1 MTWIATVAFEDATGK
16 VRQLYERIKGP
27 DNNVDNIMMA
37 HSLRPHTMEGHMAIY
52 KNVIH
57 HPRNTLPKW
66 LLEAVGIYVSL
77 INKCDYCIEHHYAGM
92 RRLLNDDERSSEI
105 RTALEAEDPE
115 QAFGGRELAAL
126 RYAAALTRTPTDISP
141 EDLDALREASLD
153 DGEILEVNQVAAY
166 FNYANRTV
174 LGLGINKDGDIIGLS
189 PTDGEDMDNWS
200 HQ

>member
-1 MTWIATVAFEDATGK
+1 MTWISTVAFEDATGK

-66 LLEAVGIYVSL
+66 LLEAVGVYVSL

>member
-66 LLEAVGIYVSL
+66 LLEAVGVYVSL

-115 QAFGGRELAAL
+115 QAFSGRELAAL

-141 EDLDALREASLD
+141 EDLDALRETSLD

>member
-66 LLEAVGIYVSL
+66 LLEAVGVYVSL

-105 RTALEAEDPE
+105 RTALEADDPE
-115 QAFGGRELAAL
+115 QAFSGRELAAL
-126 RYAAALTRTPTDISP
+126 RYAAALTKTPTEISS

-153 DGEILEVNQVAAY
+153 DGEILEVNQVASY

-189 PTDGEDMDNWS
+189 PSDGEDMDNWS

>member
-66 LLEAVGIYVSL
+66 LLEAVGVYVSL
-77 INKCDYCIEHHYAGM
+77 INKCDYCIEHHYVGM
-92 RRLLNDDERSSEI
+92 RRLLNDDEWSSEI
-105 RTALEAEDPE
+105 RTALETEDPE
-115 QAFGGRELAAL
+115 RAFGGRELAAL
-126 RYAAALTRTPTDISP
+126 RYAAALTKAPTSISP

-189 PTDGEDMDNWS
+189 PNDGEDMDNWS

>member
-66 LLEAVGIYVSL
+66 LLEAVGVYVSL

-115 QAFGGRELAAL
+115 QVFSGRELAAL
-126 RYAAALTRTPTDISP
+126 RYAAALTKTPTDISP

-174 LGLGINKDGDIIGLS
+174 LGLGINTDGDIIGLS
-189 PTDGEDMDNWS
+189 PSDGEDMDNWS

>member
-66 LLEAVGIYVSL
+66 LLEAVGVYVSL

-105 RTALEAEDPE
+105 RTALEAEDLE
-115 QAFGGRELAAL
+115 QAFSGRELAAL

>member
-66 LLEAVGIYVSL
+66 LLEAVGVYVSL
-77 INKCDYCIEHHYAGM
+77 INKCDYCIEHHYVGM

-115 QAFGGRELAAL
+115 RAFSGRELAAL
-126 RYAAALTRTPTDISP
+126 RYAAVLTRTPTDISP

>member
-1 MTWIATVAFEDATGK
+1 M
-16 VRQLYERIKGP
+16 
-27 DNNVDNIMMA
+27 
-37 HSLRPHTMEGHMAIY
+37 
-52 KNVIH
+52 
-57 HPRNTLPKW
+57 
-66 LLEAVGIYVSL
+66 
-77 INKCDYCIEHHYAGM
+77 
-92 RRLLNDDERSSEI
+92 
-105 RTALEAEDPE
+105 
-115 QAFGGRELAAL
+115 AAL

-189 PTDGEDMDNWS
+189 PSDGEDMDNWS

>member
-1 MTWIATVAFEDATGK
+1 MAWIRTVPFDEATGK
-16 VRQLYERIKGP
+16 LKKLYDRVTGP
-27 DNNVDNIMMA
+27 GGNVDNIMMV
-37 HSLRPHTMEGHMAIY
+37 HSLRPHSMEGHMAIY

-57 HPRNTLPKW
+57 HPHNTLPKW
-66 LLEAVGIYVSL
+66 LLEAVGVYVSL

-92 RRLLNDDERSSEI
+92 RRLLNDDQRSSEI

-115 QAFGGRELAAL
+115 QAFSGRELAAL
-126 RYAAALTRTPTDISP
+126 RYAAVLTRTPTDISP

-174 LGLGINKDGDIIGLS
+174 LGLGINMDGDIIGLS